1 MCGGRAPPPD
11 LPRQLVAVGK
21 AEREPE
27 QLVLDLALVVRKDDV
42 RGPLD
47 VYVLDLSVPS
57 FDRPDGHGTEADGT
71 RADWRHLQ

>member
-1 MCGGRAPPPD
+1 M
-11 LPRQLVAVGK
+11 
-21 AEREPE
+21 
-27 QLVLDLALVVRKDDV
+27 RKDDV